1 MSHYEPNDS
10 PFGDAFRAFVQDP
23 DNLRVYG
30 PEDLDEFA
38 SVICSLLNTPA
49 YEDDGNLHRMLARIT
64 GLDQS
69 PDDVA
74 FGYAWGEDR
83 R

>member
-10 PFGDAFRAFVQDP
+10 PFGDAFHAFVQDP

-49 YEDDGNLHRMLARIT
+49 YENDSNLHRMLARIT